1 MKHFLKFAKRNLVLT
16 STVVVAACTLVV
28 VAPWLLRFHTSSLS
42 TDPSN
47 WGVFGDYLGGVLSTV
62 ISALGFLGIIA
73 TIKTQS
79 DTLSTQLSAIV
90 QEKEIRDDEVYS
102 KQSLECLN
110 EAYTKL
116 LSPDGGLYKNRIAW
130 LECARLI
137 VTAQNLAEKIRSD
150 SMRYTY
156 KAAEKVIRSRFSTLL
171 NPDIH
176 PETMQPSYFCEM
188 DWARWQEGKHQ
199 EPIEKTSVYI
209 IYKFS
214 SWQSDEPDELDSIED
229 IIDFNHINKRYF
241 GARQFLEHGKP
252 KG

>member
-1 MKHFLKFAKRNLVLT
+1 MKYFFKFAKRNLVLT

-28 VAPWLLRFHTSSLS
+28 LAPWLLRFHTSSLS

-110 EAYTKL
+110 EALDKL
-116 LSPDGGLYKNRIAW
+116 KSPEGKLYRNRLAW
-130 LECARLI
+130 LEAARLI
-137 VTAQNLAEKIRSD
+137 VTAQSLAEKIKSD
-150 SMRYTY
+150 SMMYTY

-171 NPDIH
+171 NPDNC
-176 PETMQPSYFCEM
+176 PETMQPSYFYHM
-188 DWARWQEGKHQ
+188 DWDRWITGQRQ
-199 EPIEKTSVYI
+199 QPIHETSAYV
-209 IYKFS
+209 IYKFA
-214 SWQSDEPDELDSIED
+214 SWQRDTIDELDSVEKV
-229 IIDFNHINKRYF
+229 DFHSVSERYF
-241 GARQFLEHGKP
+241 GARYFLEHGKDE
-252 KG
+252 K

>member
-1 MKHFLKFAKRNLVLT
+1 MKQISKIAKNHIILT
-16 STVVVAACTLVV
+16 SALLLILCSAIVL
-28 VAPWLLRFHTSSLS
+28 APWLKWFHASSIS
-42 TDPSN
+42 ADPSD
-47 WGVFGDYLGGVLSTV
+47 WGVFGDYVGGVLSTI

-79 DTLSTQLSAIV
+79 EALSTQLSAIV

-110 EAYTKL
+110 EAYAKL

-137 VTAQNLAEKIRSD
+137 VTAQNLADKIRSD

-156 KAAEKVIRSRFSTLL
+156 KAAEKVIRSKFSTIL

-176 PETMQPSYFCEM
+176 PETMQPSYFCGM
-188 DWARWQEGKHQ
+188 DWARWQEGKGQ
-199 EPIEKTSVYI
+199 EPIEKASVYI

-214 SWQSDEPDELDSIED
+214 SWQSDEPDEMDSIKD
-229 IIDFNHINKRYF
+229 TIDFKHINRRYF
-241 GARQFLEHGKP
+241 GARHFLEHGASKD
-252 KG
+252 